1 MCGLLGA
8 GRDALVVSGRMYVD
22 KGAVDPLSLG
32 WMQVGPRSTS
42 MWHQTCAATWCRP
55 QTVCGV
61 MGEDMHSTR
70 ISKNQGRGEYGFLHR
85 LHAACQDPCAVTWS
99 ILLLPPGRMVVQLA
113 VACCLVGA
121 DRDEA
126 TR

>member
-1 MCGLLGA
+1 
-8 GRDALVVSGRMYVD
+8 
-22 KGAVDPLSLG
+22 
-32 WMQVGPRSTS
+32 

-55 QTVCGV
+55 KTVCGV
-61 MGEDMHSTR
+61 MGEDNFMHSTR
-70 ISKNQGRGEYGFLHR
+70 ISKNQGRGDYGFLHR
-85 LHAACQDPCAVTWS
+85 LHAACQDPYAVTWS
-99 ILLLPPGRMVVQLA
+99 ILLLPSGRMVVQLA